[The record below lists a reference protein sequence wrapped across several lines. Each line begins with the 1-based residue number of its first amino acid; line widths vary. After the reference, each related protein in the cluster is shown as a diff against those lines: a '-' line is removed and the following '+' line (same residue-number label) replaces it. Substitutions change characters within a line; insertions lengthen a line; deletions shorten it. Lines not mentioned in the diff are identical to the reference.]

1 MAYGKQEKNWEL
13 IIIVFEI
20 GFLFTKVPE
29 TEETE
34 TETETKITET
44 ATSETSTSETPSSE
58 NSKKS
63 NAPKTGDT
71 TDRTVEVSVLLLS
84 GTVLLAFWKK
94 NRKSKKSNE

>member
-1 MAYGKQEKNWEL
+1 M
-13 IIIVFEI
+13 
-20 GFLFTKVPE
+20 
-29 TEETE
+29 
-34 TETETKITET
+34 TET